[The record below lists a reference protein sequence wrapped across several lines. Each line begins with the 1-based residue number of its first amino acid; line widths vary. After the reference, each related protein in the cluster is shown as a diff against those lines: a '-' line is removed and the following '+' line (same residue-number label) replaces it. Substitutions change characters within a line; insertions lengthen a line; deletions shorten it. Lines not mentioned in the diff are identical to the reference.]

1 MENPFERMSRERAA
15 VISMREIEKG
25 LANRKRA
32 TPSEFQSQSQCSAGR
47 SEKKKQRALLSALN
61 IDGPR
66 SPLATLIKRESLWS
80 APNLA
85 RADKEKVTTRS
96 GEATECSDDTS
107 VPAGSSIEVTRLN
120 GAVLHSDKLL
130 ITRQMAGLRND
141 TLETCAMLMNVP
153 RGAADVVISCI
164 EKCTDGQL
172 MVRFIFRYEK
182 IADDVY
188 TKKQD
193 ESVTFDYCLV
203 CLDPAVEDAEVNC
216 IRCDPCTLC
225 DRCKVKIGDSNVCL
239 QCIKEDEIGRLS
251 DTQRVRCYCVGD
263 FEWDTL
269 FTSMPRPGETL

>member
-1 MENPFERMSRERAA
+1 MANPFERMSREPAA
-15 VISMREIEKG
+15 VISMREIEKR
-25 LANRKRA
+25 LANRKKA
-32 TPSEFQSQSQCSAGR
+32 IPSEFQSQSQCSAGWTPFN
-47 SEKKKQRALLSALN
+47 ALN
-61 IDGPR
+61 LDGSR
-66 SPLATLIKRESLWS
+66 RQLATRN
-80 APNLA
+80 ARNLDC
-85 RADKEKVTTRS
+85 ADKEKVTARS

-130 ITRQMAGLRND
+130 ITRQMTGLRKD

-153 RGAADVVISCI
+153 RAAADLVISCI

-182 IADDVY
+182 IADDIY

-193 ESVTFDYCLV
+193 ESVTFNFCLV

-239 QCIKEDEIGRLS
+239 HCIKEAEIGRLS